1 MKVVITVETSE
12 FKMILEYLH
21 YKVPDDYIR
30 QLSDFTIG
38 PSYMVFEPEFEYLNL
53 KFRISTSKDPY
64 STLHNIKKYT
74 ELTIEGSV
82 LDIDSFI
89 TVAVE
94 SIKKNKFQSDFSVI
108 YKSEYN
114 FWTEY
119 KKLDQ
124 RAMETIYLPDSV
136 KKDLLQDLINFY
148 NPEHIKAYTELGINH
163 TRMYM
168 LYGLPG
174 TGKSTLIRCVAS
186 HFKKNIAYVY
196 IKHDMNYDNF
206 RNLMSNVPDN
216 SIVCFEDVDSLFV
229 ELREQKSGLTFSGFI
244 NVFDGIDI
252 SKNLVV
258 FFTTNNLELLDK
270 AIIRR
275 ISYFIEFKYATK
287 EQIQEM
293 FNTFFPKYS
302 DSFDK
307 FYENVRNTKTT
318 INVME
323 KFFIKYIFEDI
334 VEKSYLF
341 GKFANGE
348 LLLKENNDSK
358 LYI

>member
-1 MKVVITVETSE
+1 MKAVVTVERYE

-21 YKVPDDYIR
+21 YKVNPDYTR
-30 QLSDFTIG
+30 HLSEVSIS

-53 KFRISTSKDPY
+53 KFSVISTENYQIGHTFRKY
-64 STLHNIKKYT
+64 S
-74 ELTIEGSV
+74 ELTIEGPSAE
-82 LDIDSFI
+82 IESFV
-89 TVAVE
+89 TLAVE
-94 SIKKNKFQSDFSVI
+94 SIKKNRFQNDFLVI

-114 FWTEY
+114 HWSEY

-124 RAMETIYLPDSV
+124 RSMDNIYLPNSV
-136 KKDLLQDLINFY
+136 KKDLLQDIINFY
-148 NPEHIKAYTELGINH
+148 KPEHIKMYNDLGINH
-163 TRMYM
+163 SRMYM
-168 LYGLPG
+168 LYGIPG

-186 HFKKNIAYVY
+186 HFKKHIAYVY
-196 IKHDMNYDNF
+196 IKPDMDYDNF

-229 ELREQKSGLTFSGFI
+229 EERKQKTGLTFSGFI
-244 NVFDGIDI
+244 NVFDGVDI
-252 SKNLVV
+252 AKNLMV
-258 FFTTNNLELLDK
+258 FFTTNDLEVIDK

-275 ISYFIEFKYATK
+275 ISYFIEFKYAAK
-287 EQIQEM
+287 EQIHEM
-293 FNTFFPKYS
+293 FNTFFPQYT

-307 FYENVRNTKTT
+307 FYENVKNTKTT

-348 LLLKENNDSK
+348 LLLKQGNESK
-358 LYI
+358 MYM

>member
-1 MKVVITVETSE
+1 
-12 FKMILEYLH
+12 
-21 YKVPDDYIR
+21 
-30 QLSDFTIG
+30 
-38 PSYMVFEPEFEYLNL
+38 MVYEPEFTYLDL
-53 KFRISTSKDPY
+53 KFNISSSEHYQTSHHFRKY
-64 STLHNIKKYT
+64 S
-74 ELTIEGSV
+74 ELTIEGPGV
-82 LDIDSFI
+82 DIKSFI
-89 TVAVE
+89 SLAVT
-94 SIKKNKFQSDFSVI
+94 SIKKNRFQNDCLVI

-114 FWTEY
+114 YWNEY
-119 KKLDQ
+119 TKLEP
-124 RAMETIYLPDSV
+124 RNMENVYLPGSV
-136 KKDLLQDLINFY
+136 KKDLLQDIANFY
-148 NPEHIKAYTELGINH
+148 NDEHIKIYKSLGINH

-174 TGKSTLIRCVAS
+174 TGKSTVIRAVAT

-196 IKHDMNYDNF
+196 IKQDMDYDNF
-206 RNLMSNVPDN
+206 RNLISNVPDN
-216 SIVCFEDVDSLFV
+216 SIICFEDVDSLFV
-229 ELREQKSGLTFSGFI
+229 DSREQKSCLTFSGFI
-244 NVFDGIDI
+244 NVFDGVDI
-252 SKNLVV
+252 SKNLIV
-258 FFTTNNLELLDK
+258 FFTTNNLEVIDK

-348 LLLKENNDSK
+348 LLLKQNNDSK